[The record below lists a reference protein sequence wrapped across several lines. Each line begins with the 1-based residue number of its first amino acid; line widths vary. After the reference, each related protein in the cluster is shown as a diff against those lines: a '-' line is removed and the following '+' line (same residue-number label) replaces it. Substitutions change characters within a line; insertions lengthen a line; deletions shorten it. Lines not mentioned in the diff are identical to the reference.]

1 MFRSKSKQD
10 ICSLEG
16 GCKGYMFALEVTEEH
31 DTWPERENRDR
42 KWVIMLRFFFFW
54 NPLDHVELIHQYF
67 WYFLLHAA
75 GMINNVLIK
84 HDILPFQYLTMTCLF
99 ASTAKN

>member
-42 KWVIMLRFFFFW
+42 KWVIMLRFFFF
-54 NPLDHVELIHQYF
+54 F
-67 WYFLLHAA
+67 
-75 GMINNVLIK
+75 G
-84 HDILPFQYLTMTCLF
+84 IL
-99 ASTAKN
+99 